1 MTATPWLSNLLLFT
15 RALRRAGL
23 PLSLD
28 QTLGF
33 VRALDWVDV
42 GERTQLYHAARCLLV
57 TRREDLAVFDALFY
71 RFFRV
76 PGDPPRRPRS
86 APPRHVPGS
95 EQAFTVA
102 TYMAYKARRFDA
114 EVNVVDRSATY
125 SPLETLQSKEFS
137 EMTPEELDAIRQL
150 LRKIRFAASR
160 RKTRRLV
167 PDERGRSVDLTE
179 TLREAARYGAVPLS
193 LPRRSEKVKDR
204 PVVLIADISGSM
216 EKYSRLILQLFYSM
230 SHGLD
235 DVESFVFA
243 TRLTR
248 LTPQLRLRNVDRA
261 IDLASRQVIDW
272 GGGTRIGECLGD
284 FNRRFGRRV
293 LRRGAVV
300 VVVSDGW
307 ERGDVE
313 LLGREMRYLHHRS
326 YRLIW
331 LNPLAGKAGYE
342 PRVSG
347 MAAVLPF
354 VDDFLPVHNLTSLDQ
369 LAEHLRS
376 LPARRSGP
384 SRAFSLE
391 QMN

>member
-1 MTATPWLSNLLLFT
+1 MTAAPWLANLLLFT

-23 PLSLD
+23 PLSPD
-28 QTLGF
+28 QTMGF
-33 VRALDWVDV
+33 VRALDWIDIGQRIQV
-42 GERTQLYHAARCLLV
+42 YHAARSLLV

-86 APPRHVPGS
+86 APPRQQPGG

-102 TYMAYKARRFDA
+102 TYMAYKARRFDR
-114 EVNVVDRSATY
+114 EVDVVDRSATY
-125 SPLETLQSKEFS
+125 SPLESLQSKEFS
-137 EMTPEELDAIRQL
+137 EMTPEELLAVRQL

-167 PDERGRSVDLTE
+167 PAARGRSVDLTE
-179 TLREAARYGAVPLS
+179 TLRKAARYGAVPLS
-193 LPRRSEKVKDR
+193 LPRRSVKVKDR

-216 EKYSRLILQLFYSM
+216 EKYSRLVLQLFYSM
-230 SHGLD
+230 SHSLD

-261 IDLASRQVIDW
+261 IELASRQVIDW
-272 GGGTRIGECLGD
+272 GGGTRIGECLSD
-284 FNRRFGRRV
+284 FNRHWSRRV
-293 LRRGAVV
+293 LHRGALVV
-300 VVVSDGW
+300 VLSDGW
-307 ERGDVE
+307 ERGDAE

-331 LNPLAGKAGYE
+331 LNPLAGRTTYE

-347 MAAVLPF
+347 MAAVLPY
-354 VDDFLPVHNLTSLDQ
+354 VDDFLPVHNLESLDQ

-376 LPARRSGP
+376 LPARRTGP
-384 SRAFSLE
+384 SRALSIDR
-391 QMN
+391 MN